1 MTLFKH
7 ALIGPVAALC
17 HAHTPDAWVKLRIFA
32 GMVRPTRGTRGVIVA
47 QVAVWE
53 VADPL
58 EEAEQQLEADAA
70 RSGRFAHETAIG
82 R

>member
-1 MTLFKH
+1 M
-7 ALIGPVAALC
+7 
-17 HAHTPDAWVKLRIFA
+17 
-32 GMVRPTRGTRGVIVA
+32 IVA